1 MPAKYERLATS
12 DEPTLPEKRRLPS
25 QEPTSDDPRFNPPTP
40 PAWKRIALV
49 VFMLFLLWV
58 GFRMRV
64 AALQAVE
71 EPPKVVHATRYS
83 KDYKFRPAA
92 SPVITERLKDGRT
105 RVRGAAPSFR

>member
-25 QEPTSDDPRFNPPTP
+25 QEPTSDVNELQRRLAQDPRFNPPTP
-40 PAWKRIALV
+40 PAWKRFALII
-49 VFMLFLLWV
+49 FMLFLLWV

-71 EPPKVVHATRYS
+71 EPPKVVHATRC
-83 KDYKFRPAA
+83 
-92 SPVITERLKDGRT
+92 V
-105 RVRGAAPSFR
+105 